1 MTRDDDARLDALLQ
15 GLPPGPSVSFTDDV
29 MRRVRT
35 AHRAA
40 PVTAAPFPPSLPWW
54 TRALLQPS
62 TLGALAVAGLFA
74 GWWPEILEGATR
86 ASSSLGAGLASG
98 HADPP
103 VWSGLAVASII
114 GSLLLA
120 YLAVQGAQAFLAA
133 PRGRP
138 QTADRP
144 SSP

>member
-1 MTRDDDARLDALLQ
+1 MRRDDDARLDALLQ

-40 PVTAAPFPPSLPWW
+40 PVTATPFPPALPWW

-62 TLGALAVAGLFA
+62 TLGALVVAGLFA
-74 GWWPEILEGATR
+74 GWWPELLDGATR
-86 ASSSLGAGLASG
+86 ASTPLVAGLTSG
-98 HADPP
+98 HAGPP
-103 VWSGLAVASII
+103 VWSGLAVASIS

-120 YLAVQGAQAFLAA
+120 YVAVQGAQAFLAA

-138 QTADRP
+138 RGG
-144 SSP
+144 